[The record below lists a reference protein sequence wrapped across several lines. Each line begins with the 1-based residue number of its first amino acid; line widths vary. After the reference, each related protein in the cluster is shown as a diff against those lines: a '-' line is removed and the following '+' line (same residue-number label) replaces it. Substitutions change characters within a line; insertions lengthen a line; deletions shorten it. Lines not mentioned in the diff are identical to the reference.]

1 MFSAEITL
9 KNTLYAEVKDNKH
22 KEAMKKLIEARDA
35 KVAELDSLVVELDE
49 MDAGETF
56 DSKFAR
62 SNELHTEVKELN
74 VKIGEARDAAET
86 LKAVKESRSELNVE
100 DEDLGEKE
108 AVVEINEPD
117 LYRKDGNHS
126 FISDAWAARSGDFK
140 AQERLNQHQDHESS
154 RDVGTG
160 AFSGL
165 VVPQFLV
172 NEYAP
177 IARAGAA
184 VYNAVPKKPLP
195 AFGMK
200 MEVSRITT
208 GSTAAEQATQNSA
221 VSETNMDDTLLTV
234 NVDTVA
240 GQQDVSRQALERG
253 GQPGF
258 SMENIIF
265 QDLVAAYYTKLDNL
279 MINGSGS
286 SGQPLGIKSVSGI
299 NTTTY
304 TDASPTV
311 AEFYPK
317 LADAIQKVNANRF
330 APATA
335 IIMHPRRWGFITA
348 GLDSSNRP
356 LVVPAGNN
364 PDNPIGVGEAA
375 KYGNVVGNLLGLPVI
390 TDANIQT
397 DAGSGNNEDIILIV
411 KADDHILFED
421 GLFQLKFEETNAGSL
436 TTKMV
441 VYGYNAFASGR
452 YPAGTTMINGTGLV
466 TPSF

>member
-184 VYNAVPKKPLP
+184 VYNAVPKKTSSSIWYEN
-195 AFGMK
+195 GSIQNNYWINS
-200 MEVSRITT
+200 SRT
-208 GSTAAEQATQNSA
+208 SN
-221 VSETNMDDTLLTV
+221 
-234 NVDTVA
+234 
-240 GQQDVSRQALERG
+240 
-253 GQPGF
+253 
-258 SMENIIF
+258 
-265 QDLVAAYYTKLDNL
+265 TKLSCIRN
-279 MINGSGS
+279 
-286 SGQPLGIKSVSGI
+286 
-299 NTTTY
+299 
-304 TDASPTV
+304 
-311 AEFYPK
+311 
-317 LADAIQKVNANRF
+317 
-330 APATA
+330 
-335 IIMHPRRWGFITA
+335 
-348 GLDSSNRP
+348 
-356 LVVPAGNN
+356 
-364 PDNPIGVGEAA
+364 
-375 KYGNVVGNLLGLPVI
+375 
-390 TDANIQT
+390 
-397 DAGSGNNEDIILIV
+397 
-411 KADDHILFED
+411 
-421 GLFQLKFEETNAGSL
+421 
-436 TTKMV
+436 
-441 VYGYNAFASGR
+441 
-452 YPAGTTMINGTGLV
+452 
-466 TPSF
+466 